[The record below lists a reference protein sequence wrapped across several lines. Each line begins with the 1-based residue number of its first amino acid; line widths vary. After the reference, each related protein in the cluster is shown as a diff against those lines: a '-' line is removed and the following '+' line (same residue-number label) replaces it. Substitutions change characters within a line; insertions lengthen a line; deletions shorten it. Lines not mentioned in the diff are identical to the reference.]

1 MVAQR
6 CPCQSPPWTL
16 QSHQYQGRKDFS
28 ASQSYPTLVTK
39 QKSKWQCTCSFPT
52 TILNLHF
59 LTFAF
64 IPLSDIRHSRL
75 CISPLLDDNLY
86 LPTCCSNSWRFWF
99 FSSTFHLCV
108 TRRDSRDCQLQNK
121 ICMTLTGKNK
131 NIYFHVS
138 PIRTVSLLHLLEK
151 AICILLTLRS
161 GTMLFF
167 ISRTLHS

>member
-1 MVAQR
+1 M
-6 CPCQSPPWTL
+6 
-16 QSHQYQGRKDFS
+16 
-28 ASQSYPTLVTK
+28 
-39 QKSKWQCTCSFPT
+39 
-52 TILNLHF
+52 ILNLHF

-86 LPTCCSNSWRFWF
+86 LPTCCSNFWRFWF

-108 TRRDSRDCQLQNK
+108 TGRDSRDCQLQNK

-131 NIYFHVS
+131 NISFHVS

-151 AICILLTLRS
+151 AICILILLNNHNS
-161 GTMLFF
+161 EQWHNAV
-167 ISRTLHS
+167 LHFQNTSQLITCIEF